1 MTHTD
6 EDAIRQVIEKAYI
19 EGVHTTQDAATIRS
33 GFHPEF
39 LMLVLKDNAVEKVTV
54 DNWLE
59 RVHRLKAANPGLW
72 SDPTRCE
79 YRALEI
85 AGYTAMVELDV
96 YKGDVHFSTDFML
109 LYRFADGWRIVS
121 KTFSVP
127 G

>member
-1 MTHTD
+1 MAHAD
-6 EDAIRQVIEKAYI
+6 VDLIREVIKEAYI
-19 EGVHTTQDAATIRS
+19 EGVHTTQDAAVIRT
-33 GFHPEF
+33 GFHQEF
-39 LMLVLKDNAVEKVTV
+39 LMLVLNDNAVEKVTV

-59 RVHRLKAANPGLW
+59 RVQRLKAANPELW
-72 SDPTRCE
+72 SARTRCE

-96 YKGDVHFSTDFML
+96 YKGDMHFSTDFML
-109 LYRFADGWRIVS
+109 LYRFADGWKIVS